1 MSAAYQVWGG
11 GPGGDVPGEDAGQ
24 GGARRLA
31 AVGGPQDRR
40 EVGRVD
46 RVRVRGD
53 QGQDRVRVGG
63 AGRAQ
68 QAFLVGGEAE
78 GRTVLGLAAVDVRVV
93 ARDDEH
99 HVRRLRDPGHRVLA
113 ALGDHHLEDVRALF
127 GNLHAVGGDRDMA
140 TRTDVQQ
147 EVTVLVGFQAE
158 CLLDDPASGLVGGG
172 ADIAVVG
179 DREVTAVGGAEGEDA
194 LAPVDESEFGAGRVG
209 SERGQVGAA
218 NEQGRVQRAFGAAY
232 FVFHVRQRDVQEGA
246 LEGSQENA
254 VHALRELDALD
265 ALGAEPLVQTLQ
277 RGGAVDQRAAVPVE
291 FALVREQTDHGETG
305 VVGQRQQVVVLEE
318 DHRLLRCLLGEGPV
332 RRGVEVLG
340 AGVRVVVRVELAE
353 PEPHRELPA
362 DRRVDVGL
370 GQQALVQRSLD
381 PGHDRRTVRAVI
393 GEAVHTGQQRSRRRL
408 LVGVEV
414 VLRVD
419 QIGGRA
425 RVRADQEVLVG
436 PGAQLLAQIRRH
448 VVRAAVD
455 QVVGGHHARHRTR
468 LDRLTEGTQVVLVQD
483 ARAHRGRRDVAPRLV
498 VVGQPVLED
507 GRRAPVRRVVAA
519 QAARV
524 GGGDRRGQLGVLG
537 IALLVTAPQRVAQQI
552 HRRGP
557 HVEADAVVAGPHRAH
572 LLGHRVADPSY
583 EILVPGR
590 AQAHRLREDRRRA
603 HPRDAVQGLLAGA
616 ERGDTEALHSGRVLV
631 QEADLL
637 AGGEPRQQ
645 VVDALRERQSRIA
658 ERRRR
663 RRLCGHVGFPLRWS
677 GEALSKRFDADSMRV
692 RCQETFTDIS
702 SSTYEQVTPCT
713 TEESWKRPLC
723 TPGCSLNL
731 AATSKRFD

>member
-1 MSAAYQVWGG
+1 M
-11 GPGGDVPGEDAGQ
+11 
-24 GGARRLA
+24 
-31 AVGGPQDRR
+31 
-40 EVGRVD
+40 
-46 RVRVRGD
+46 
-53 QGQDRVRVGG
+53 
-63 AGRAQ
+63 
-68 QAFLVGGEAE
+68 
-78 GRTVLGLAAVDVRVV
+78 
-93 ARDDEH
+93 
-99 HVRRLRDPGHRVLA
+99 
-113 ALGDHHLEDVRALF
+113 
-127 GNLHAVGGDRDMA
+127 
-140 TRTDVQQ
+140 
-147 EVTVLVGFQAE
+147 
-158 CLLDDPASGLVGGG
+158 
-172 ADIAVVG
+172 
-179 DREVTAVGGAEGEDA
+179 
-194 LAPVDESEFGAGRVG
+194 
-209 SERGQVGAA
+209 
-218 NEQGRVQRAFGAAY
+218 
-232 FVFHVRQRDVQEGA
+232 
-246 LEGSQENA
+246 
-254 VHALRELDALD
+254 
-265 ALGAEPLVQTLQ
+265 
-277 RGGAVDQRAAVPVE
+277 
-291 FALVREQTDHGETG
+291 
-305 VVGQRQQVVVLEE
+305 
-318 DHRLLRCLLGEGPV
+318 
-332 RRGVEVLG
+332 
-340 AGVRVVVRVELAE
+340 VRVELAE

-483 ARAHRGRRDVAPRLV
+483 ARAHRGRRNVAPRLV
-498 VVGQPVLED
+498 VVGEPVLED

-537 IALLVTAPQRVAQQI
+537 IALLVAAPQRVAQQI

-663 RRLCGHVGFPLRWS
+663 RRLCGHVGSPCNGAERRFRSASMLIRCAS
-677 GEALSKRFDADSMRV
+677 GV
-692 RCQETFTDIS
+692 
-702 SSTYEQVTPCT
+702 
-713 TEESWKRPLC
+713 KRPSPIFQAAHTDRSPPALRRNLGSDPC
-723 TPGCSLNL
+723 APLGVHLTSQQHRSASTKCSVPLKTPQPTAPPPGVLVRHEGL
-731 AATSKRFD
+731 TQ